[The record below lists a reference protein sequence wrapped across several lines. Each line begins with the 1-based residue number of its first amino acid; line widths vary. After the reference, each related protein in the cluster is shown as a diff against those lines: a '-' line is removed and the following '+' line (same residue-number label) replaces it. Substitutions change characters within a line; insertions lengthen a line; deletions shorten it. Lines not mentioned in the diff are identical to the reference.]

1 MKCLDVRR
9 ILPETSISSVIG
21 CDEMTTRRN
30 QLAIAACVLLSAGVL
45 ANLTVMQGTNK
56 RGLAPLADPPRHMAQ
71 APANGGQQAVPGPD
85 QGTAQGG
92 VVVLNSTNEAETI
105 RAIQNNLKAA
115 GYEPG
120 RVDGEANMITRA
132 AILAFEYDHGLPLQ
146 GEVSR
151 SVLEQ
156 LVFAS
161 AGQVNERG
169 SSRIIGERAA
179 KIMQMVHREL
189 RRLGYDPGS
198 EDVLTGEAGKRA
210 IRDFEIDQNLPA
222 TGRVSGRLVAR
233 LLRLEGQ
240 GRVALSE

>member
-1 MKCLDVRR
+1 MKCLGVGR
-9 ILPETSISSVIG
+9 ILRETSILRVIG
-21 CDEMTTRRN
+21 LMTPRPN
-30 QLAIAACVLLSAGVL
+30 QIAIAACVLLSAAVL
-45 ANLTVMQGTNK
+45 TNLTVMQGNAK
-56 RGLAPLADPPRHMAQ
+56 RGLAPLADPPRTVAIAQ
-71 APANGGQQAVPGPD
+71 AGGGQGAEGAPGD
-85 QGTAQGG
+85 ETASGG
-92 VVVLNSTNEAETI
+92 GLVVLNSSSEAETV

-120 RVDGEANMITRA
+120 RLDGEANMITRA

-161 AGQVNERG
+161 AGQVGDRG
-169 SSRIIGERAA
+169 GSRIVGERAA
-179 KIMQMVHREL
+179 KIMRMVHREL
-189 RRLGYDPGS
+189 RRLGYDPGG
-198 EDVLTGEAGKRA
+198 EDLLTGDAAKRA

-233 LLRLEGQ
+233 LLRLEGE